1 MKQRLPIVLLA
12 VLAMLLSAVGPAVG
26 QTADPDPTLA
36 KMPPDDVTDP
46 PPLFTFEQYPPS
58 TNDNLVLQ
66 WDEELLQAV
75 RALPPGPTVTAR
87 AISVV
92 HTAIFDAWAAYDA
105 RARGTR
111 LGTSLRRPAAERTLD
126 NKNKAISFAAYTAL
140 VDLFP
145 ARRFDFDEQMRAI
158 CQMKMLCNPDD
169 FANDIT
175 TPAAVG
181 RAAAQAVIDYR
192 HADGSNQLNGYA
204 DTTGYQPVNTP
215 DTVVDPW
222 RWQPLRVPLGT
233 GLPQKVT
240 TPQWGKVKGFAL
252 SSPWQFPPPGPDRLA
267 TSFDP
272 KHIDNLLALT
282 SGPNGNGLTDQQK
295 VTAEYW
301 ADGPKSEFPPGH
313 WALIAQVLSRKR
325 GHSLDYDVKMFFALG
340 NALMDASIAA
350 WAAKFRWDFVRPIT
364 AIRERYRGKDVTS
377 WLGPYQGYG
386 TVQGEQW
393 IPYQAPNV
401 VTPPFPEYVSG
412 HSTFSS
418 AGAAILAKF
427 TGSDTFGAS
436 VTIEAGS
443 SLFEPSTDTQVGTP
457 AEDVLLTW
465 PTLTAAAKNA
475 GLSRRLGGIH
485 FQDGDEHGYNL
496 GQKVGFN
503 VMARTMA
510 YINGQPVPGQPATG

>member
-1 MKQRLPIVLLA
+1 MKYKLPLVLL
-12 VLAMLLSAVGPAVG
+12 VILALAISSVGSAFG
-26 QTADPDPTLA
+26 QAADPTLA
-36 KMPPDDVTDP
+36 KLPPDDVTDP

-58 TNDNLVLQ
+58 VSDNVVLQ

-92 HTAIFDAWAAYDA
+92 HTAIFDAWAAYDPL
-105 RARGTR
+105 ARGTR
-111 LGTSLRRPAAERTLD
+111 LGTSLRRPAAERTPA
-126 NKNKAISFAAYTAL
+126 NKNKAISFAAYKAL

-145 ARRFDFDEQMRAI
+145 ARRADFTEQMSYLGYAV
-158 CQMKMLCNPDD
+158 DD
-169 FANDIT
+169 SDAST
-175 TPAAVG
+175 AASVG
-181 RAAAQAVIDYR
+181 NMAAQAVIDYR

-233 GLPQKVT
+233 GPPQRAT
-240 TPQWGKVKGFAL
+240 TPQWKNVKGFAL
-252 SSPWQFPPPGPDRLA
+252 QSPWQFAVPGPDRLQS
-267 TSFDP
+267 SFDP

-282 SGPNGNGLTDQQK
+282 SNLSDRQK
-295 VTAEYW
+295 VTAEFW
-301 ADGPKSEFPPGH
+301 ADGPRSEFPPGH
-313 WALIAQVLSRKR
+313 WALITQVLSRKR
-325 GHSLDYDVKMFFALG
+325 GHSLDTDAKLFFALG

-350 WAAKFRWDFVRPIT
+350 WATKYRWDFVRPIT
-364 AIRERYRGKDVTS
+364 GIRSRYKGKPVTS
-377 WLGPYQGYG
+377 WLGPYLGYG

-393 IPYQAPNV
+393 IPYQDPRV

-418 AGAAILAKF
+418 AAAAILAKF
-427 TGSDTFGAS
+427 TGSDSFGAS
-436 VTIEAGS
+436 VTIEAGT
-443 SLFEPSTDTQVGTP
+443 SLFEPKTADHPTGYTP
-457 AEDVLLTW
+457 AADITLSW
-465 PTLTAAAKNA
+465 PTLTAAAKDA

-496 GQKVGFN
+496 GQRVGGN
-503 VMARTMA
+503 VLARTMG
-510 YINGQPVPGQPATG
+510 YVNGTISG

>member
-1 MKQRLPIVLLA
+1 MKQRLPLVLLA
-12 VLAMLLSAVGPAVG
+12 VLAVTLSTAGPALG
-26 QTADPDPTLA
+26 QTADPTLA
-36 KMPPDDVTDP
+36 KLPPDDVTDP
-46 PPLFTFEQYPPS
+46 PPLFTFDDYPPS
-58 TNDNLVLQ
+58 VSDNVVLQ

-105 RARGTR
+105 IARGTR
-111 LGTSLRRPAAERTLD
+111 LGTSLRRPAAERTLA
-126 NKNKAISFAAYTAL
+126 NKNKAISFAAYKTL

-145 ARRFDFDEQMRAI
+145 ARQFDFAEQMAAFGYAV
-158 CQMKMLCNPDD
+158 DGSD
-169 FANDIT
+169 TT
-175 TPAAVG
+175 TPANVG
-181 RAAAQAVIDYR
+181 NAAAQAVVDYR

-233 GLPQKVT
+233 GPPQKAT
-240 TPQWGKVKGFAL
+240 TPQWSKVKGFAL

-282 SGPNGNGLTDQQK
+282 SNLTDQQK

-340 NALMDASIAA
+340 NALIDASIAA

-364 AIRERYRGKDVTS
+364 AIRERYRGRPVTS
-377 WLGPYQGYG
+377 WLGSYQGYG

-393 IPYQAPNV
+393 IPYQSPNV

-418 AGAAILAKF
+418 AAAAILAKF
-427 TGSDTFGAS
+427 TGSDTFGAG
-436 VTIEAGS
+436 VTIKAGS
-443 SLFEPSTDTQVGTP
+443 SLLEPRTETQLGTP
-457 AEDVLLTW
+457 ANDVLLTW

-496 GQKVGFN
+496 GQRVGLN

-510 YINGQPVPGQPATG
+510 YVNGQPVPG

>member
-1 MKQRLPIVLLA
+1 VKKKLPLVLLA
-12 VLAMLLSAVGPAVG
+12 VLAVTLSSAGPALG
-26 QTADPDPTLA
+26 QTADPTLA
-36 KMPPDDVTDP
+36 KRPPDDVTDP
-46 PPLFTFEQYPPS
+46 PPLFTFDDYPPS
-58 TNDNLVLQ
+58 TSDNVVLQ

-87 AISVV
+87 AISVL

-105 RARGTR
+105 KARGTR
-111 LGTSLRRPAAERTLD
+111 LGSSLRRPAAERTLE
-126 NKNKAISFAAYTAL
+126 NKSKAISFAAYTAL

-145 ARRFDFDEQMRAI
+145 ARQFDFAEQMAAFGYAV
-158 CQMKMLCNPDD
+158 DGSD
-169 FANDIT
+169 T
-175 TPAAVG
+175 TTAASVG
-181 RAAAQAVIDYR
+181 TTAAQAVIDYR

-204 DTTGYQPVNTP
+204 DTCQPACYQPVNTP
-215 DTVVDPW
+215 DMVVDPW
-222 RWQPLRVPLGT
+222 RWQPLRVPLGV
-233 GLPQKVT
+233 GPAQRAT
-240 TPQWGKVKGFAL
+240 TPQWRNVKGFAL
-252 SSPWQFPPPGPDRLA
+252 SSPWQFPPLGPDRLGN
-267 TSFDP
+267 SFDP

-282 SGPNGNGLTDQQK
+282 SNLTDQQK

-301 ADGPKSEFPPGH
+301 ADGPRSEFPPGH

-325 GHSLDYDVKMFFALG
+325 GNSLDYDVKMFFALG

-364 AIRERYRGKDVTS
+364 AIRERYRGRLVTS

-386 TVQGEQW
+386 QVPGEQW
-393 IPYQAPNV
+393 IPYQSPNV

-418 AGAAILAKF
+418 AAAAILAKF
-427 TGSDTFGAS
+427 TGSDAFGAD
-436 VTIEAGS
+436 VTVKAGS
-443 SLFEPSTDTQVGTP
+443 SLFEPRTDTQAGTP
-457 AEDVLLTW
+457 ATDVLLTW

-496 GQKVGFN
+496 GQRVGTN
-503 VMARTMA
+503 VLARTMA
-510 YINGQPVPGQPATG
+510 YVNGQPVPGG